1 MYKRI
6 LIPIDG
12 SESAWKA
19 LSCASSLGENFQA
32 ALMVVHVE
40 PYRGSAVPLAP
51 ILRPDVERGEHQ
63 LLSAAKKRLENY
75 PYGVTLKLELGH
87 PAERILSLAEAWQAD
102 LIIIG
107 RRGLSNIAGFL
118 MGSVSNAVLQYAHI
132 PVLVVKDK
140 GEQKE
145 FSD

>member
-6 LIPIDG
+6 LVPIDG

-19 LSCASSLGENFQA
+19 LDYAILLGEKFQA
-32 ALMVVHVE
+32 ELMVTHVE
-40 PYRGSAVPLAP
+40 PYYGLAVPLAP
-51 ILRPDVERGEHQ
+51 ILRPDVERGEHK
-63 LLSAAKKRLENY
+63 LLIAAKKRLENY
-75 PYGVTLKLELGH
+75 PYGVTSKLELGH
-87 PAERILSLAEAWQAD
+87 PAERILSLAEAWGAD

-107 RRGLSNIAGFL
+107 RRGLSNIQGFL

-140 GEQKE
+140 GAQKD